1 MSAWSWWKATS
12 SPPTRR
18 FPRAPLERPVYLRLV
33 GEAVS
38 EFRGDED
45 TAPTEMKI
53 ELPVNAHL
61 PHDYVP
67 GERLRL
73 DAYRTLAQASDE
85 DGIREV
91 EAELQD
97 RFGELP
103 EPARLLL
110 EVARLRVM
118 ARSVGLSDIAVQG
131 PSIRFAP
138 ADLPE
143 SKQMRLQ
150 RMHPG
155 SKIVPVPGA
164 DASGARQV
172 LIPKPKT
179 ARVGGKDLTDAAVID
194 WARQVLVSIF
204 EAQEPQASS
213 SAAQAQS
220 GSQ

>member
-1 MSAWSWWKATS
+1 VGFDM
-12 SPPTRR
+12 
-18 FPRAPLERPVYLRLV
+18 YLRLV

-61 PHDYVP
+61 PGDLEQQP
-67 GERLRL
+67 SRLRKL
-73 DAYRTLAQASDE
+73 AEAVLQLGLNLADAVHI
-85 DGIREV
+85 G
-91 EAELQD
+91 
-97 RFGELP
+97 
-103 EPARLLL
+103 
-110 EVARLRVM
+110 
-118 ARSVGLSDIAVQG
+118 GLGQGAV
-131 PSIRFAP
+131 IRFAP

-179 ARVGGKDLTDAAVID
+179 ARVGGKDLT
-194 WARQVLVSIF
+194 
-204 EAQEPQASS
+204 AQ
-213 SAAQAQS
+213 
-220 GSQ
+220 